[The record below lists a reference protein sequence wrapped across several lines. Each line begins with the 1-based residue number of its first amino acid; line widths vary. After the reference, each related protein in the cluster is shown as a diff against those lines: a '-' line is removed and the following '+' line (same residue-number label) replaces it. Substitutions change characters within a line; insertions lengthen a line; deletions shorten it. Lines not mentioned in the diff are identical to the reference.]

1 MPTASNRNTMNMVFS
16 RPGKSETQPKNGLV
30 SPLRTRSIVNAN
42 VSAGR
47 VMPIN
52 VIGVV
57 SRWKSLAMGL
67 SRRHQSAR
75 CHQHKHHIHDPERRL
90 FEHLQRLVL
99 NTSLLHESA
108 CRGFRCLARLWCE
121 HQQRQQDHN
130 NALANTEGEKCILV
144 AVG

>member
-1 MPTASNRNTMNMVFS
+1 MPRPSNRKTKNMVFS
-16 RPGKSETQPKNGLV
+16 RPRKSETQPKNGLV

-67 SRRHQSAR
+67 SCAVAISPPAAISTNITYMTQNVGSLST
-75 CHQHKHHIHDPERRL
+75 CSGL
-90 FEHLQRLVL
+90 F
-99 NTSLLHESA
+99 
-108 CRGFRCLARLWCE
+108 E

-130 NALANTEGEKCILV
+130 KALANTEGEKCILV
-144 AVG
+144 AVR